1 MQTKKTCIIVH
12 HSSKLCAWLRNKLSS
27 MGCTVAGDSTSAEEG
42 FRLACLLKP
51 DFMLVDTALGGDLAG
66 IRLVQDIQEQLP
78 MSVIYITDRLNRQ
91 LLDVARSTKP
101 VGFLNKPLRAG
112 DLLSMLAVS
121 MGISAHQ
128 VARCSQ
134 TAERVMADYGLNR
147 QLHNVLDCLAVGVVI
162 VCQEL
167 KLRYANL
174 MGRRI
179 MRNRTLLQLTDGRL
193 GCTDSSQDAELYQL
207 VQAATGSS
215 LILGQT
221 EGRTLRVMVYPILAH
236 SDDGRGEGT
245 PCSVLY
251 LVDLYEQLSEMEL
264 QMRREYQLTQAE
276 SKVTRALLVRP
287 GKCSVA
293 EQLYIS
299 TETVSTHLQHIY
311 AKFGVHNQCS
321 LIHCIMMGPVGSLLR
336 AEGLLHPPKLTRQS
350 NPDAGQPQEG
360 PTPAE

>member
-12 HSSKLCAWLRNKLSS
+12 RSPRLCAWLRNKLSG

-51 DFMLVDTALGGDLAG
+51 DFMLVDVALGGDLAG
-66 IRLVQDIQEQLP
+66 LHLVRDIQEQLP
-78 MSVIYITDRLNRQ
+78 MSVIYITDRLSLQ
-91 LLDVARSTKP
+91 LLDVTRSTKP
-101 VGFLNKPLRAG
+101 VGFLNKPLRAS
-112 DLLSMLAVS
+112 DLLGMLAVS
-121 MGISAHQ
+121 MSPSAHQ
-128 VARCSQ
+128 VARFPQ
-134 TAERVMADYGLNR
+134 TAERTMADYGLNR

-179 MRNRTLLQLTDGRL
+179 MRNRTMLQLTDGRL
-193 GCTDSSQDAELYQL
+193 GCTDSSQDAELHQL
-207 VQAATGSS
+207 VQVATGSS

-236 SDDGRGEGT
+236 SNDGIGEGT

-251 LVDLYEQLSEMEL
+251 LIDLHEQLSEMEL

-287 GKCSVA
+287 GKDAVA

-311 AKFGVHNQCS
+311 AKFGVHSQCS
-321 LIHCIMMGPVGSLLR
+321 LIHRIMMGPIGSLLR
-336 AEGLLHPPKLTRQS
+336 AEGLLHPPRPKRP
-350 NPDAGQPQEG
+350 NPDAKQPQGG
-360 PTPAE
+360 PAPQK